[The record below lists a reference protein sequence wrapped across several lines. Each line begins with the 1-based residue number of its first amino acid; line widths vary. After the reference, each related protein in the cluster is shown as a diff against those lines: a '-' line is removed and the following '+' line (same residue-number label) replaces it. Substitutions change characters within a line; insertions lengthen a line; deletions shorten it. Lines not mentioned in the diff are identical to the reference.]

1 MPKEMLINVSEGEEC
16 RIALL
21 ENGRLEELYMERTSA
36 TSHVGNIYKGRVTNV
51 EASIQAAFVDF
62 GLGRN
67 GFLHISD
74 LMPSYFGRGAD
85 DYQESVGRKMAR
97 RDRPPIQR
105 CLRRGDEIIV
115 QIIKE
120 GIGTKGPT
128 LSTYIS
134 IPGRILVMM
143 PGMSKFGV
151 SRKIEDEDERR
162 RLRQILDSLKPI
174 EDVGFII
181 RTAGIGKTKA
191 EIQRDLTYL
200 TRLWQNIEK
209 KRQDKAPVELYT
221 EGDLVTRT
229 VRDVFSTD
237 LDRIVVDSEE
247 VAKHIKEFF
256 KIAMPRAKTRIELY
270 EGPVP
275 LFHQAGL
282 ERELESMYSRHVPLP
297 SGGSLVIDS
306 TEAVVAIDV
315 NSGKF
320 RDHNDAE
327 MTAFKTDMEA
337 ADEIPRQLK
346 LRDLGGVIICDF
358 IDLRYERH
366 RRDLEKKLHDNFKND
381 RAKTKVLRM
390 SQFGIIELTRQRMR
404 PSLKHSIYFDCPH
417 CKGAGL
423 VKTPESMSLD
433 VMRRLAIAA
442 HDPRV
447 NRIELTVCSD
457 VGVYVLNK
465 KRQQLTALESHTKKR
480 IVVRQDIQLGLDE
493 VKLALFDAR
502 DGNVYV
508 QELGMEPGDANDDS
522 RRRPLP
528 QGRPNGRDR
537 RPQHGRPLPA
547 SRNGPP
553 NGAARGA
560 EDDDVRDDLD
570 SAEDAVEDR
579 ELSRELPGAPAD
591 LATPIAS
598 AEPPRPVVPRLPIGK
613 VQGRLIELDDF
624 VEEEEE
630 TSSVIDVDEPYE
642 PLGDGPE
649 PYEDDR
655 NDRDRSRDQ
664 RGDGSHRGDR
674 DQRGHRDQPDRDH
687 RGGPSRPGQSR
698 PPLNRPPQNR
708 PPLNRP
714 PLDRPPMN
722 RPPLNRPPMNRP
734 PLNRP
739 LNPPGSVPANDLEM
753 DAPHLDVP
761 NQESG
766 APQQNPDLSGE
777 GEDGGPR
784 RRRRRRGR
792 RGRGGRSRQGVDQQG
807 QPIGDQAGDH
817 GPGDEPALF
826 DEGPSGDAESDE
838 FEESGNVARNR
849 GDDAVPID
857 DENRGNTA
865 IGEPSQGEAVGTN
878 SERLEAIFDT
888 EDAEDAIAGEAGV
901 GAEKASSAES
911 AGDEAEAEA
920 GENGPKKRRR
930 RRGGRRHRR
939 QRDGVAGEAETSTS
953 PDEPSD
959 EDAVAPAEETIAEET
974 PAVEAVEEKP
984 AKAPRRKPAAATT
997 ARKPRPSRKAPAVV
1011 AEPERQAEPVAAP
1024 IVRSGSTDRHLV
1036 IDDIPIDPEPVR
1048 RPRSARDLDA
1058 VPDDFD

>member
-21 ENGRLEELYMERTSA
+21 DNGRLEELYMERTSA

-74 LMPSYFGRGAD
+74 LMPSYFGGGGRGAD
-85 DYQESVGRKMAR
+85 DYHESVGRKMAR

-143 PGMSKFGV
+143 PGMAKFGV

-174 EDVGFII
+174 KDVGFII

-209 KRQDKAPVELYT
+209 KRQEKAPVELYT

-229 VRDVFSTD
+229 VRDVFSAD
-237 LDRIVVDSEE
+237 LDRIVVDNEQ
-247 VAKHIKEFF
+247 VAKRIMEFF
-256 KIAMPRAKTRIELY
+256 KIAMPRAKNRIELY

-275 LFHQAGL
+275 LFHQAGI
-282 ERELESMYSRHVPLP
+282 ERELEQMYSRHVPLP

-320 RDHNDAE
+320 REHNDAE

-358 IDLRYERH
+358 IDLRFERN
-366 RRDLEKKLHDNFKND
+366 RRELEKKLHDNFKND

-447 NRIELTVCSD
+447 ARVELTVCPD
-457 VGVYVLNK
+457 VGVYLLNK
-465 KRQQLTALESHTKKR
+465 KRAQLTALESSTKKR
-480 IVVRQDIQLGLDE
+480 IIVRQDIQLGLDE
-493 VKLALFDAR
+493 VKFALFDAR
-502 DGNVYV
+502 DGNVYL
-508 QELGMEPGDANDDS
+508 QELGMDPNEAKDDS
-522 RRRPLP
+522 QRHGKP
-528 QGRPNGRDR
+528 QGRQNGRDR
-537 RPQHGRPLPA
+537 RPPHAPQHGRPLPA
-547 SRNGPP
+547 
-553 NGAARGA
+553 ARSSSPQRA
-560 EDDDVRDDLD
+560 MEDVEERDDLD

-579 ELSRELPGAPAD
+579 ELSRELPAPSD
-591 LATPIAS
+591 MVGPVVVQPPPPLV
-598 AEPPRPVVPRLPIGK
+598 PRPPIGR
-613 VQGRLIELDDF
+613 VQGRLIEIDD
-624 VEEEEE
+624 VEEEVE
-630 TSSVIDVDEPYE
+630 SSVIDVDEPNE

-649 PYEDDR
+649 PYEEDRYDR
-655 NDRDRSRDQ
+655 NRHRDQ
-664 RGDGSHRGDR
+664 RGDR
-674 DQRGHRDQPDRDH
+674 DQRGRDQRS
-687 RGGPSRPGQSR
+687 GPSRPQQGRPPMR
-698 PPLNRPPQNR
+698 PPLNR

-714 PLDRPPMN
+714 PIQQGNPPRNLPVN
-722 RPPLNRPPMNRP
+722 RPQVNGPAINGPDQEYDGPPRD
-734 PLNRP
+734 
-739 LNPPGSVPANDLEM
+739 PAL
-753 DAPHLDVP
+753 A
-761 NQESG
+761 
-766 APQQNPDLSGE
+766 GE
-777 GEDGGPR
+777 GGEGGEGGPR

-792 RGRGGRSRQGVDQQG
+792 RGRGGRNRENLDQHG
-807 QPIGDQAGDH
+807 QPIAEGGPNDQPPLLEDDAH
-817 GPGDEPALF
+817 GPDDESHELDPHEL
-826 DEGPSGDAESDE
+826 EGPPDLFNRAEDADLP
-838 FEESGNVARNR
+838 A
-849 GDDAVPID
+849 D
-857 DENRGNTA
+857 DENRGNLATE
-865 IGEPSQGEAVGTN
+865 EPREDESRGTN
-878 SERLEAIFDT
+878 SERLEAVFDN
-888 EDAEDAIAGEAGV
+888 EDAEDAATPA
-901 GAEKASSAES
+901 APASVSEGS
-911 AGDEAEAEA
+911 PNTAGDDQ
-920 GENGPKKRRR
+920 PKKKRR

-939 QRDGVAGEAETSTS
+939 HDGATGPETQGDLAGASEIAPLMEGEVAESHADAPES
-953 PDEPSD
+953 EPAS
-959 EDAVAPAEETIAEET
+959 EEVDQ
-974 PAVEAVEEKP
+974 PP
-984 AKAPRRKPAAATT
+984 AKAPRKRRAAAGSARKPA
-997 ARKPRPSRKAPAVV
+997 RVSRKAPVVV
-1011 AEPERQAEPVAAP
+1011 AVPGPEPIPVP
-1024 IVRSGSTDRHLV
+1024 MVRTGSTDRHLV
-1036 IDDIPIDPEPVR
+1036 LDDIPIDPEPVR
-1048 RPRSARDLDA
+1048 RPRSVRDLDF